1 MHCALPPA
9 LHAAYSRAAVRAELI
24 GALLAAANPP
34 VRSINIRL
42 LTAEERALLDH
53 AAAVL
58 GAYSITF
65 RQVGGAA
72 SRPRGLVQQ
81 CVRGRCGDSACG
93 LTDDPA
99 APASLAR
106 RERVVSAS

>member
-1 MHCALPPA
+1 VHCALPPT

-65 RQVGGAA
+65 RQVGGCLPTA
-72 SRPRGLVQQ
+72 
-81 CVRGRCGDSACG
+81 RCGARVPAWPLRGFRVWPDRQPCCTCVPSA
-93 LTDDPA
+93 P
-99 APASLAR
+99 
-106 RERVVSAS
+106 

>member
-1 MHCALPPA
+1 MHCALPPT

-65 RQVGGAA
+65 RQVGGCLPTARCGA
-72 SRPRGLVQQ
+72 RVL
-81 CVRGRCGDSACG
+81 RGRCGDSACG
-93 LTDDPA
+93 LTDNRA
-99 APASLAR
+99 APASPAR
-106 RERVVSAS
+106 RERVR